1 MTAATRVF
9 QQALIAPNKAPF
21 RGLVFKAVR
30 KYGLWVITAIVW
42 GEVQEFVG
50 KRLIDATALLARE
63 IENTTI
69 AYTPQEQ
76 VA

>member
-21 RGLVFKAVR
+21 RGLVFKAIR
-30 KYGLWVITAIVW
+30 KNGLWVVTAPIR
-42 GEVQEFVG
+42 GEVEEFAG